1 MAKVNIYIF
10 AILTIL
16 AIHLR
21 LLTIF
26 LRWLQKMWSEP
37 GIEKLLY
44 LLIAS
49 WISTLENRDHLA
61 GCVITQSF

>member
-16 AIHLR
+16 AIYLR

-26 LRWLQKMWSEP
+26 LRWLQEMWSEP
-37 GIEKLLY
+37 GIEKILY
-44 LLIAS
+44 LLIAL
-49 WISTLENRDHLA
+49 WISTLENGDHLA
-61 GCVITQSF
+61 SCVMT